1 MARRVVYLVSFI
13 HVQISKYLIGLE
25 GGKGPRGE
33 CFVDQDFKI
42 SLTTNIQTTLI
53 RLKLIGLK
61 GPRVGQVLLLL
72 ASLLLLSKKI
82 PSEVEEAPRYAL
94 MTLFKLFTLFAL
106 FTFFT
111 LLIVDTVN
119 IVYTIRT
126 A

>member
-61 GPRVGQVLLLL
+61 GPRVDQDITDHDLLLL
-72 ASLLLLSKKI
+72 ASLLLISKKI
-82 PSEVEEAPRYAL
+82 PLEMEVAPRYAL
-94 MTLFKLFTLFAL
+94 LTLFELFTLFTL
-106 FTFFT
+106 FRLLT
-111 LLIVDTVN
+111 L
-119 IVYTIRT
+119 
-126 A
+126 